1 MTGAEA
7 RDGLLPTAQSLTIF
21 FGENGQET
29 TPLADP
35 SWIKEQYMRDL
46 AANAHGPFPQQFD
59 TLPLTNVCGW
69 GGVTWT
75 TASLDKHTQAV
86 NFAGTDKEAGAGAV
100 PLVSSSRLRDANVLS
115 T

>member
-21 FGENGQET
+21 FGENGQAT

-75 TASLDKHTQAV
+75 TASIDKNTRAV
-86 NFAGTDKEAGAGAV
+86 DFAATDKEAGDGTV
-100 PLVSSSRLRDANVLS
+100 PFVSSSWLRGAS
-115 T
+115 GRPM